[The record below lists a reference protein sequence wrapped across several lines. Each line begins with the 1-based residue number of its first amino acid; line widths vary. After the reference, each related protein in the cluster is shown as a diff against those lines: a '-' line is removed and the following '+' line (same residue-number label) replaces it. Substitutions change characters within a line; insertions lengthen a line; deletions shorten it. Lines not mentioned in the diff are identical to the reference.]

1 MAAHVPISC
10 SMIVIQWDI
19 KQRGHEYECTRFNH
33 RSRRPRTLSPIV
45 VNFGTKVKHSLRYH
59 KLTQITLSL
68 SPCTL
73 CTHPIYCGPRYI
85 YPSPTL
91 DSELPIK
98 EVVSLVMFVI
108 MGHVIFYGCRL
119 IWIGTIETYS
129 LRFKMKFTFGE
140 ISLKLRQTN

>member
-59 KLTQITLSL
+59 KLTQISYL
-68 SPCTL
+68 SPLVHFVHTRF
-73 CTHPIYCGPRYI
+73 TVGHAI

-98 EVVSLVMFVI
+98 EVVSLIMFVI
-108 MGHVIFYGCRL
+108 MGHVIFNGCRL

-129 LRFKMKFTFGE
+129 LRFKMNFAFGE
-140 ISLKLRQTN
+140 ISLKLCQTN